1 MPAGRMNH
9 KISFQ
14 QRQLVSDGYGNNEG
28 DFAEEFIRW
37 AEIKPSLGIETNAQA
52 RLAGEQPVNI
62 IVYRDSDTRLITAA
76 WRAVDVNDGTTYAIT
91 SPAIDM
97 KQDRM
102 YLTMTAAVGRAA

>member
-1 MPAGRMNH
+1 MAAGRLNH

-14 QRQLVSDGYGNNEG
+14 QRQLISDGYGNSEG

-62 IVYRDSDTRLITAA
+62 RVYRDSDTRLIAA
-76 WRAVDVNDGTTYAIT
+76 DWRAVDVNEGTIYAIT
-91 SPAIDM
+91 SPTSDM
-97 KQDRM
+97 EQDRM
-102 YLTMTAAVGRAA
+102 HLTMTAVVGRAA

>member
-1 MPAGRMNH
+1 MTAGRMSH
-9 KISFQ
+9 KVSFQ
-14 QRQLVSDGYGNNEG
+14 RRQLVSDGYGNEQG

-62 IVYRDSDTRLITAA
+62 EVYRDSDTRLITAA
-76 WRAVDVNDGTTYAIT
+76 WRAVDVNEGTIYAIT

-97 KQDRM
+97 NQDRM
-102 YLTMTAAVGRAA
+102 RLTMTAVVGRAA